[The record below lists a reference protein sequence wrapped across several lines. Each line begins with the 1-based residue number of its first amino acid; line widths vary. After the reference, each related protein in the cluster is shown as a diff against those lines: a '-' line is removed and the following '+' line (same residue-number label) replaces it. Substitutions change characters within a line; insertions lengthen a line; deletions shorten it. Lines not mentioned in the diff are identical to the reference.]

1 MLNSSLTDLGGFKPV
16 IDESTGEITGYKTTI
31 GGADTV
37 FPFSNCDLENKIPLA
52 FSCARGYY
60 NAIVGK
66 KYLVFVI
73 DTRYNENT
81 YVSMTGI
88 NILLQSP
95 VISAGTIDSGSHGSG
110 YMVVGIA
117 TDTNISCG
125 YTGYALIIVQ
135 LD

>member
-1 MLNSSLTDLGGFKPV
+1 MTCNPNYHSLQFLIKRIRLFLLE
-16 IDESTGEITGYKTTI
+16 ILLLTGIYFLK
-31 GGADTV
+31 
-37 FPFSNCDLENKIPLA
+37 FLKILL
-52 FSCARGYY
+52 RGYY